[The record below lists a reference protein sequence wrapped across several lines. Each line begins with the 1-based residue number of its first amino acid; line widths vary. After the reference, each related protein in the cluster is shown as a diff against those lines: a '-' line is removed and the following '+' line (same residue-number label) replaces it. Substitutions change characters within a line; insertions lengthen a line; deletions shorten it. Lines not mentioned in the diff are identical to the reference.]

1 MKRLPLDGVRVADL
15 TMMWAGPF
23 ATMLLAE
30 MGAEVLKIESP
41 SAWDN
46 IRTLIP
52 QPGVADPWNSSYYF
66 NSYNRDK
73 RSVTLDLAQDR
84 GREVFLRLLAHC
96 DVLVENYRAEVLD
109 KLGLPV
115 DVLRAARP
123 DLVIVSMA
131 GFGKTGDERD
141 LVGFGPVIEMMSGL
155 TSLTGYGD
163 DGVPY
168 KCGVSYGDPVAGL
181 GAAGAAVLGLI
192 HRRRTGKGTTV
203 DLAQREV
210 AATLAAGAFVAAG
223 RAESTPVHHGNRH
236 PTFAPSGAYRCADRA
251 PLRAE
256 DAAPGAISLVPP
268 CDEQWIV
275 VSVHDDHA
283 WRALAGI
290 IGRTDLAGLTAA
302 QRHDRHGELDEAIAA
317 WCTDGDAEALV
328 DQLQTAGVAA
338 GRVIDT
344 VAVHDDP
351 HLLARGFW
359 VELPH
364 PKMPPDWKQA
374 GPAWRFVEANA
385 TLRRHAPL
393 FGEHTREVLTD
404 LVGLN
409 EAELDELAAAN
420 VIGDAPINPGVG

>member
-1 MKRLPLDGVRVADL
+1 
-15 TMMWAGPF
+15 
-23 ATMLLAE
+23 
-30 MGAEVLKIESP
+30 
-41 SAWDN
+41 
-46 IRTLIP
+46 
-52 QPGVADPWNSSYYF
+52 
-66 NSYNRDK
+66 
-73 RSVTLDLAQDR
+73 
-84 GREVFLRLLAHC
+84 
-96 DVLVENYRAEVLD
+96 
-109 KLGLPV
+109 
-115 DVLRAARP
+115 
-123 DLVIVSMA
+123 
-131 GFGKTGDERD
+131 
-141 LVGFGPVIEMMSGL
+141 
-155 TSLTGYGD
+155 
-163 DGVPY
+163 
-168 KCGVSYGDPVAGL
+168 
-181 GAAGAAVLGLI
+181 VLGLI

-210 AATLAAGAFVAAG
+210 AATLAAGAFVAAARG
-223 RAESTPVHHGNRH
+223 ESTPVHHGNRH
-236 PTFAPSGAYRCADRA
+236 PTFAPSGAYRCADRT

-302 QRHDRHGELDEAIAA
+302 ERHDRHDELDEAIAA
-317 WCTDGDAEALV
+317 WCADGDAEALV

-374 GPAWRFVEANA
+374 GPAWRFVEANP

-393 FGEHTREVLTD
+393 FGEHTRDVLAE
-404 LVGLN
+404 LVGLSDV
-409 EAELDELAAAN
+409 ELDELAAAN